1 LRAVVTALTITTI
14 GRLSAAAFAGV
25 SVINESEKKM
35 KPHKPNL
42 SNKDHKAMDDFIGRV
57 LDAYK
62 DGVITK
68 KSAVAGI
75 AQVMA
80 ALDIQNTSEAVS

>member
-1 LRAVVTALTITTI
+1 
-14 GRLSAAAFAGV
+14 
-25 SVINESEKKM
+25 M
-35 KPHKPNL
+35 KLQKSNL
-42 SNKDHKAMDDFIGRV
+42 SNKNHEAMDKFIGRV

-68 KSAVAGI
+68 KSAIAGF

-80 ALDIQNTSEAVS
+80 ALDIQNTSEAISWFNQEGVEFFQDLDTKF

>member
-1 LRAVVTALTITTI
+1 
-14 GRLSAAAFAGV
+14 
-25 SVINESEKKM
+25 
-35 KPHKPNL
+35 
-42 SNKDHKAMDDFIGRV
+42 MDDFIGRV

-80 ALDIQNTSEAVS
+80 ALDIQNTSEAVSWFNQEGVEYFQELDAKF